1 MGGNNPFTAFKTHRG
16 TITMSKTK
24 LILLCI
30 VCILFTVSVRV
41 TYADRRYV
49 SDMLIIT
56 LRAGMGREYR
66 VIKTLKTDT
75 PVEVLEENE
84 EYLRVRTDEGEEGW
98 VAKQYI
104 TTAVPKYVIIEG
116 LKKETNRLNERI
128 EELEKNKT
136 SLLEQFE
143 VATQRHAIKV
153 EELEADANN
162 SKNEASRLKIKLA
175 QLTEKHNTLVDQS
188 KNVVDLVSKQKR
200 LQTKNVDLNTRAV
213 QLQKEN
219 SDLRDTRRLQWFLAG
234 GCVFFI
240 GWIVGKISRK
250 KKYY

>member
-1 MGGNNPFTAFKTHRG
+1 
-16 TITMSKTK
+16 MSKVK
-24 LILLCI
+24 LILLFI
-30 VCILFTVSVRV
+30 VCILLSVSVRV
-41 TYADRRYV
+41 THADRRYV

-66 VIKTLKTDT
+66 VIKTLKTNT
-75 PVEVLEENE
+75 PVEVLEESE
-84 EYLRVRTDEGEEGW
+84 EYLRVLTDEGEEGW

-104 TTAVPKYVIIEG
+104 TSEVPKYVIIEG

-128 EELEKNKT
+128 EELEKDKA
-136 SLLEQFE
+136 SLLEKFE
-143 VATQRHAIKV
+143 VVTQRHATKK
-153 EELEADANN
+153 EELETDA
-162 SKNEASRLKIKLA
+162 SKRKKEASILKIKLA
-175 QLTEKHNTLVDQS
+175 QLTEKHNTLIDQS

-200 LQTKNVDLNTRAV
+200 LQAKNVDLTTRTE

-250 KKYY
+250 KKY

>member
-1 MGGNNPFTAFKTHRG
+1 MLPFRTKKGVIA
-16 TITMSKTK
+16 MSKVK
-24 LILLCI
+24 LILLFI
-30 VCILFTVSVRV
+30 VCILLSVSVRV
-41 TYADRRYV
+41 THADRRYV

-66 VIKTLKTDT
+66 VIKTLKTNT
-75 PVEVLEENE
+75 PVEVLEESE
-84 EYLRVRTDEGEEGW
+84 EYLRVLTDEGEEGW

-104 TTAVPKYVIIEG
+104 TSEVPKYVIIEG

-128 EELEKNKT
+128 EELEKDKA
-136 SLLEQFE
+136 SLLEKFE
-143 VATQRHAIKV
+143 VVTQRHATKK
-153 EELEADANN
+153 EELETDA
-162 SKNEASRLKIKLA
+162 SKRKKEASILKIKLA
-175 QLTEKHNTLVDQS
+175 QLTEKHNTLIDQS

-200 LQTKNVDLNTRAV
+200 LQAKNVDLNTRAE

-219 SDLRDTRRLQWFLAG
+219 SDLKDTRRLQWFLAG

>member
-1 MGGNNPFTAFKTHRG
+1 MLPFRTKKGVIA
-16 TITMSKTK
+16 MSKVK
-24 LILLCI
+24 LILLFI
-30 VCILFTVSVRV
+30 VCILLSVSVRV
-41 TYADRRYV
+41 IHADRRYV

-66 VIKTLKTDT
+66 VIKTLKTNT
-75 PVEVLEENE
+75 PVEVLEESE
-84 EYLRVRTDEGEEGW
+84 EYLRVLTDEGEEGW

-104 TTAVPKYVIIEG
+104 TSEVPKYVIIEG

-128 EELEKNKT
+128 EELEKDKA
-136 SLLEQFE
+136 SLLEKFE
-143 VATQRHAIKV
+143 VVTQRHATKK
-153 EELEADANN
+153 EELETDA
-162 SKNEASRLKIKLA
+162 SKRKKEASILKIKLA
-175 QLTEKHNTLVDQS
+175 QLTEKHNTLIDQS

-200 LQTKNVDLNTRAV
+200 LQAKNVDLNTRAE

-219 SDLRDTRRLQWFLAG
+219 SDLKDTRRLQWFLAG

>member
-1 MGGNNPFTAFKTHRG
+1 
-16 TITMSKTK
+16 MSKVK
-24 LILLCI
+24 LILLFI
-30 VCILFTVSVRV
+30 VCILLSVSVRV
-41 TYADRRYV
+41 IHADRRYV

-66 VIKTLKTDT
+66 VIKTLKTNT
-75 PVEVLEENE
+75 PVEVLEESE
-84 EYLRVRTDEGEEGW
+84 EYLRVLTDEGEEGW

-104 TTAVPKYVIIEG
+104 TSEVPKYVIIEG

-128 EELEKNKT
+128 EELEKDKA
-136 SLLEQFE
+136 SLLEKFE
-143 VATQRHAIKV
+143 VVTQRHATKK
-153 EELEADANN
+153 EELETDA
-162 SKNEASRLKIKLA
+162 SKRKKEASILKIKLA
-175 QLTEKHNTLVDQS
+175 QLTEKHNTLIDQS

-200 LQTKNVDLNTRAV
+200 LQAKNVDLNTRTE

>member
-1 MGGNNPFTAFKTHRG
+1 VLPFRTKKGVIA
-16 TITMSKTK
+16 MSKVK
-24 LILLCI
+24 LILLFI
-30 VCILFTVSVRV
+30 VCILLSVSVRV
-41 TYADRRYV
+41 THADRRYV

-66 VIKTLKTDT
+66 VIKTLKTNT
-75 PVEVLEENE
+75 PVEVLEESE
-84 EYLRVRTDEGEEGW
+84 EYLRVLTDEGEEGW

-104 TTAVPKYVIIEG
+104 TSEVPKYVIIEG

-128 EELEKNKT
+128 EELEKDKA
-136 SLLEQFE
+136 SLLEKFE
-143 VATQRHAIKV
+143 VVTQRHATKK
-153 EELEADANN
+153 EELETDA
-162 SKNEASRLKIKLA
+162 SKRKKEASILKIKLA
-175 QLTEKHNTLVDQS
+175 QLTEKHNTLIDQS

-200 LQTKNVDLNTRAV
+200 LQAKNVDLNTRAE

-219 SDLRDTRRLQWFLAG
+219 SDLKDTRRLQWFLAG